1 MYDRSNMTAEPD
13 GRVSPEEYL
22 AIEEASE
29 RAIELID
36 GVAMERPDNDYSHA
50 LLVRNLV
57 VELTGCLRGKSREIL
72 CSRLKVKVELTGDYF
87 YPDLVGYCGTP
98 IFERSNQ
105 ITLLNP
111 ALLIEILS
119 PSTEA
124 YDRGEKFL
132 HYQQIPTLRE
142 YVLVSQETARVE
154 LYTRGED
161 SAWTYKVVAG
171 LEATVAFASIDC
183 AVPLADIYRDVE
195 FERQTVGSSPKQ
207 G

>member
-1 MYDRSNMTAEPD
+1 MTAEPSH
-13 GRVSPEEYL
+13 RITPEEYL
-22 AIEEASE
+22 AMEESALTRSE
-29 RAIELID
+29 FVDGLIM
-36 GVAMERPDNDYSHA
+36 AMSGNTLPHVRI
-50 LLVRNLV
+50 VRNLL
-57 VELTGCLRGKSREIL
+57 VELDGQLRGKPCEVLSNE
-72 CSRLKVKVELTGDYF
+72 LKVKVELTGDYF

-98 IFERSNQ
+98 IFERPNQ

-142 YVLVSQETARVE
+142 YVLVSQEAARVE
-154 LYTRGED
+154 LYTRGEN
-161 SAWTYKVVAG
+161 SAWIYKVVSGPDASVTF
-171 LEATVAFASIDC
+171 ESIDC
-183 AVPLADIYRDVE
+183 AVSLADIYRDVE
-195 FERQTVGSSPKQ
+195 FERQTVGGAPKQ